1 MLEIEDIDIERL
13 RQDLINEVTAAMFIV
28 SPIAMMDLTKI
39 ENASDEE
46 LIKIAVNHGYN
57 LEDYIKNNSKR
68 YF

>member
-1 MLEIEDIDIERL
+1 MLDIEDIDIERL

-57 LEDYIKNNSKR
+57 LNDYIKNNKR
-68 YF
+68 YLI

>member
-57 LEDYIKNNSKR
+57 LEAYVK
-68 YF
+68 